1 MSGKT
6 TCWSLLADALNRIH
20 KEEKESK
27 GSGENVKFD
36 QPPIKLECIN
46 PKSINVDELY
56 GGFDDQSPPQW
67 REGVLSSVL
76 KQMVSA
82 EQNTLRWMII
92 DGPVD
97 TLWIESMNSVLDDS
111 MRLTL
116 VNCDVIALT
125 KNVRL
130 LFEVDGLAVASPA
143 TVSRVGMVYLDIDEM
158 GWKPIIKSWLETKLA
173 RGVEFKEFLSETAF
187 RYLDKVVT
195 TKSLNCKELVKT
207 SDGACVRNLTKLYD
221 SLEEQWI
228 SKEKDM
234 PRDEFFAY
242 AEKWFVFSMIWSIG
256 ATVDEASRRELDIV
270 IRDIEPMFPTTNT
283 VFDYYIDTKK
293 SDW

>member
-1 MSGKT
+1 M
-6 TCWSLLADALNRIH
+6 L
-20 KEEKESK
+20 SK
-27 GSGENVKFD
+27 RVPVENVKFD
-36 QPPIKLECIN
+36 QPPVKIECIN
-46 PKSINVDELY
+46 PKSINTGELY
-56 GGFDDQSPPQW
+56 GDFDDQSPPQW

-76 KQMVSA
+76 KKMVSA

-158 GWKPIIKSWLETKLA
+158 GWKPIIKSWLETKLE
-173 RGVEFKEFLSETAF
+173 RG
-187 RYLDKVVT
+187 
-195 TKSLNCKELVKT
+195 
-207 SDGACVRNLTKLYD
+207 
-221 SLEEQWI
+221 
-228 SKEKDM
+228 
-234 PRDEFFAY
+234 
-242 AEKWFVFSMIWSIG
+242 
-256 ATVDEASRRELDIV
+256 
-270 IRDIEPMFPTTNT
+270 
-283 VFDYYIDTKK
+283 
-293 SDW
+293 